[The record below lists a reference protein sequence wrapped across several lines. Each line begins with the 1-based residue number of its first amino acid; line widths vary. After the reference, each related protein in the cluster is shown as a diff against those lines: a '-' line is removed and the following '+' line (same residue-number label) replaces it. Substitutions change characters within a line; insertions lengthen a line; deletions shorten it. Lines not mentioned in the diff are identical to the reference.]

1 MFCSKC
7 GTQLPDDAMFCG
19 ECGAPTRN
27 YRQQQA
33 ANAWQETPVQQPYAE
48 QPDYGWNG
56 QASAMPDD
64 NTAAVKSKFS
74 GGSKRGIL
82 MAAGILVIAVLAGLL
97 YVKVL
102 KPGTPQDTV
111 HRLEK
116 AMEDLDVEEM
126 IACFDEET
134 RQAYEDGMSEY
145 GDMADGMTGLLGMA
159 GGLGIGP
166 EVTITVTD
174 VDYDGEDACTVSAD
188 IALSF
193 MGESQEDSMDLPMKK
208 EGKKWVIDGTASDA
222 VMGEIF

>member
-56 QASAMPDD
+56 QASVMPDD

-116 AMEDLDVEEM
+116 AMEDLDAEEM